1 MFGKVG
7 RDGNGVEYIYCL
19 TKDETIVPSLPSMDI
34 HKDEHGH
41 TFPLISGQFSWTD
54 DPQSVTAETTV
65 C

>member
-1 MFGKVG
+1 
-7 RDGNGVEYIYCL
+7 
-19 TKDETIVPSLPSMDI
+19 MDI

-54 DPQSVTAETTV
+54 DPQSVTAEMTV